1 MQTIRHDDKVV
12 QPKLLGH
19 DLRTKRIDHQTGIPF
34 GLQQGP
40 TSAGPGGGEERAR
53 GTPGVLGLGMTR
65 GARHSQGL
73 KPDSFPQRY
82 GTAQAVP

>member
-1 MQTIRHDDKVV
+1 MQMIRHDNKVV
-12 QPKLLGH
+12 QPKLLGR
-19 DLRTKRIDHQTGIPF
+19 DVRTKHIDHQSGIPF

-40 TSAGPGGGEERAR
+40 ALAGPGGGEERAR
-53 GTPGVLGLGMTR
+53 GTPGVLGLGITR
-65 GARHSQGL
+65 GSRHSQGL